1 VTHLW
6 SGQASSGADESAEAW
21 EPAPAESDRRLQARA
36 RQRANQLRE
45 LYTHAGIYAIVI
57 GFLFILDAIT
67 GSDWWFYWPALGWGI
82 GLAIHALVVVGQEG
96 LLGHQWEERKIQEW
110 TRGKPASAPTVSP
123 RPGPP
128 ATSADIRE
136 MIARGIDQVAGLRR
150 TALNISQPAAR
161 AQVLRICATA
171 DNILAVLA
179 EEGREPRIAH
189 EFLDRYLTPA
199 TTIVTQYARLSSRGV
214 ASAHEALDHVETH
227 DLPLIEE
234 KMGELYERIHR
245 GDVIDLQVASEMLEM
260 GLMDRS
266 PMKDRSTP

>member
-1 VTHLW
+1 
-6 SGQASSGADESAEAW
+6 
-21 EPAPAESDRRLQARA
+21 LQARA
-36 RQRANQLRE
+36 RQRAHQLRE
-45 LYTHAGIYAIVI
+45 LYTHVGIYAVVI
-57 GFLFILDAIT
+57 GFLFILNMIT
-67 GSDWWFYWPALGWGI
+67 SPGSLWFYWPALGWGI
-82 GLAIHALVVVGQEG
+82 GLAIHAVVVIGQEG
-96 LLGHQWEERKIQEW
+96 FLGQQWEERKIQEW
-110 TRGKPASAPTVSP
+110 THGKAAPAPAASPTPAP
-123 RPGPP
+123 PP
-128 ATSADIRE
+128 TSTDMGE

-150 TALNISQPAAR
+150 TALSISQPAAR

-179 EEGREPRIAH
+179 EEGREPRIAR

-260 GLMDRS
+260 GLMDRG
-266 PMKDRSTP
+266 PMKDRSAP